1 MATECVSESG
11 SLWRPRRASCWRRQC
26 ARVQKKKSG
35 SAGESAPSRHMK
47 MSINTFLPLLR
58 REKIVTEA
66 SEGLLLMTHSAEL
79 ASLTGGQACY
89 SYAPSRV

>member
-1 MATECVSESG
+1 
-11 SLWRPRRASCWRRQC
+11 
-26 ARVQKKKSG
+26 
-35 SAGESAPSRHMK
+35 

>member
-1 MATECVSESG
+1 MEAAASKLLAAAMRPSTE
-11 SLWRPRRASCWRRQC
+11 
-26 ARVQKKKSG
+26 KKSG